1 MPIKNNLR
9 WYNINKKMDSNLLDY
24 IILALVFA
32 VVIHIF
38 IQTFG
43 KCGNKTEGM
52 NAPMSSIY
60 NSDRPYSYG
69 NATANLFDNA
79 SVESRQESFQSSQ
92 QPASQSAPV
101 FANSP
106 GSQTNYIQQFV
117 MGAGRVCPNDE
128 NSQKSEDIQNYQNNF
143 FGFGEQVN
151 KSTREGITEVD
162 RVNAMQTARNNELN
176 RCTGQKISDIYDNLV
191 KSDCDQIKQCKN
203 PGCVIPPTIDQM
215 TQSTTY
221 SKQNANG
228 NAFTRYDVM
237 FETDG
242 VNNGGKFYDD
252 IEAFDS
258 MSESNLI
265 L

>member
-1 MPIKNNLR
+1 
-9 WYNINKKMDSNLLDY
+9 MDSNLLDY

-43 KCGNKTEGM
+43 KCNNKTEGM

-60 NSDRPYSYG
+60 NSERPYSYG

-79 SVESRQESFQSSQ
+79 SIESRQESFD
-92 QPASQSAPV
+92 ASQPSVAPV
-101 FANSP
+101 LTNSP

-117 MGAGRVCPNDE
+117 LNAGRVCPND
-128 NSQKSEDIQNYQNNF
+128 NDSQKSDDIQNYQNNF
-143 FGFGEQVN
+143 FSFGEQIN

-162 RVNAMQTARNNELN
+162 RVNEMQTARNNELN

-215 TQSTTY
+215 TQATTY

-228 NAFTRYDVM
+228 SAFSRYDVM

-242 VNNGGKFYDD
+242 VNNGGKFYND

>member
-1 MPIKNNLR
+1 
-9 WYNINKKMDSNLLDY
+9 MDSNLLDY

-60 NSDRPYSYG
+60 NNERPYSYG

-79 SVESRQESFQSSQ
+79 SVESRQESFQSQ
-92 QPASQSAPV
+92 IPASQQEQV

-117 MGAGRVCPNDE
+117 LGAGRVCQNDQQQ
-128 NSQKSEDIQNYQNNF
+128 NMSQEEIQNYQNNF
-143 FGFGEQVN
+143 FNFNEQIN
-151 KSTREGITEVD
+151 KSTREGISEVD
-162 RVNAMQTARNNELN
+162 RVNAMQTSRNNELN

-203 PGCVIPPTIDQM
+203 PGCVIPPPIDQM
-215 TQSTTY
+215 TQATTY

-228 NAFTRYDVM
+228 NAFTRYDIM

-258 MSESNLI
+258 MSESNLM